1 MENLSHNQ
9 ELVEFVIISFIL
21 TTTIFN
27 PRVILLGEIRFLS
40 LLGVKGLILVT
51 LMCDLG
57 VIL

>member
-1 MENLSHNQ
+1 MSNNQ
-9 ELVEFVIISFIL
+9 ELVEFGIISFIL

-27 PRVILLGEIRFLS
+27 PRVILLGESRYLS
-40 LLGVKGLILVT
+40 LVGVKGLILVT

>member
-1 MENLSHNQ
+1 MSNNQ

-21 TTTIFN
+21 TTTIFD
-27 PRVILLGEIRFLS
+27 PRVVLLGEIRCLS
-40 LLGVKGLILVT
+40 LSRVEGLILVT